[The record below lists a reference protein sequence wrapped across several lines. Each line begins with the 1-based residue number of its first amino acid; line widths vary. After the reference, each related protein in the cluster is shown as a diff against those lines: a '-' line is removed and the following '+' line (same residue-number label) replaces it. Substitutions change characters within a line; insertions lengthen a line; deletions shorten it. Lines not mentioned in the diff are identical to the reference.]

1 VGGLGEVVKNGM
13 TGYVIPDKNIEDVYS
28 AIIDVKKTPI
38 TVDNSVL
45 KDFNWDSSA
54 DKYLRL
60 FREVNDGK

>member
-1 VGGLGEVVKNGM
+1 M